1 MDFNR
6 KPFKKAALDQ
16 LKGRWGTAVISGLI
30 FFAVY
35 LFVFAPLV
43 FTLIR
48 VTLANNTGNTG
59 IEESAGFFVHFFI
72 VYFLTLLILAVIIP
86 IVSMAYIYVISQYAK
101 TSEKLSISQFFRGF
115 TLWAKGLGGFWHKG
129 IHIFLWALLAE
140 IIGGIVI
147 FLVNKAGGTIAT
159 IFEVITEIVIFIFI
173 LRKSLSYSLNIYLL
187 ADNPNLKVTEA
198 LDLSIEYTE
207 DNLWDL
213 FVLDL
218 SFLGWYYLSILTV
231 GIGLLWLAPYYFL
244 TEYNVAMYLKDETE
258 KLYKQITDEK
268 KSEETNE

>member
-6 KPFKKAALDQ
+6 KAFKKAALEQ

-59 IEESAGFFVHFFI
+59 LEESAGFFVHFFI

-101 TSEKLSISQFFRGF
+101 TSEKLSISQFFSGF
-115 TLWAKGLGGFWHKG
+115 TLWAKGLGGFWHKTLL
-129 IHIFLWALLAE
+129 IIVWVLLATLIVFIPIHFVRDTG
-140 IIGGIVI
+140 IIGNIITIIIQIVV
-147 FLVNKAGGTIAT
+147 FY
-159 IFEVITEIVIFIFI
+159 FIE
-173 LRKSLSYSLNIYLL
+173 RKSISYSLNLFIL
-187 ADNPNLKVTEA
+187 ADNPQIKVTDA
-198 LDLSIEYTE
+198 LAMSIDYTE
-207 DNLWDL
+207 DNLWNL

-244 TEYNVAMYLKDETE
+244 TKYNAAMFLKQEFET
-258 KLYKQITDEK
+258 LT